1 MEMHILE
8 EKAMETCEKIS
19 TTQVAAYVTKMQ
31 QVSIYLAMN
40 VLFKYI
46 TDARSDRHT
55 SFTNLLKRKA
65 NTHVFI
71 IFIIGRS

>member
-40 VLFKYI
+40 DVFKYI

-55 SFTNLLKRKA
+55 SFTNLLKRNA

-71 IFIIGRS
+71 RFIIGRS

>member
-1 MEMHILE
+1 MQ
-8 EKAMETCEKIS
+8 TCEKIS

>member
-1 MEMHILE
+1 MQ
-8 EKAMETCEKIS
+8 TCEKIS

-31 QVSIYLAMN
+31 QVSTYLAMN

-65 NTHVFI
+65 NTH
-71 IFIIGRS
+71 IFIRFVIGRS